1 MFSDDKLC
9 QFSYESLSIGKGI
22 EYHDFQS
29 AAIRVGTSGVATKE
43 QFSCQFPFF
52 WLVKETID
60 SKLESAKHTA
70 GMV

>member
-1 MFSDDKLC
+1 M
-9 QFSYESLSIGKGI
+9 GKGI

-29 AAIRVGTSGVATKE
+29 GVNRVGTSGVVTTE

-60 SKLESAKHTA
+60 SKLESAKHIA